1 LARDRL
7 YMSHKIKRSL
17 RKKLN
22 SIAHKARSYGLDNFL
37 TLAPLGDPEKELF
50 LMEKLSVY
58 WGIDRSIASS
68 YLCKTAWFYPQSP
81 QDWAKLFIMIDDPTV
96 R

>member
-1 LARDRL
+1 
-7 YMSHKIKRSL
+7 MSHKIKRSL

-37 TLAPLGDPEKELF
+37 TLAPLSDPERALF
-50 LMEKLSVY
+50 LMEKLSAY
-58 WGIDRSIASS
+58 WGIDRSIAPS
-68 YLCKTAWFYPQSP
+68 YLCRAAFWTQRMSAADF
-81 QDWAKLFIMIDDPTV
+81 AKLWVLIDDPHKPV